1 MRYRDVVRY
10 LTSYFYKQ
18 LPSHGPQSAGRHHLE
33 IVREHTSGQ
42 PQHKRIRFLLG
53 ESAYVLEQ
61 QIRAYLEGLAAE
73 NVPRRHNEVAA
84 LEHYGAFL
92 EAVGQPHQALERY
105 EQTLDVNRKVAGKY
119 RPNIAIKRSAVL
131 RQAGYGN
138 RQQRVQRNRH
148 DRW

>member
-1 MRYRDVVRY
+1 MRY

-18 LPSHGPQSAGRHHLE
+18 LPSHGPQSVGRHHLE
-33 IVREHTSGQ
+33 IVREYTSSH
-42 PQHKRIRFLLG
+42 PQHKRIRFLLI
-53 ESAYVLEQ
+53 ESPDVLEQ
-61 QIRAYLEGLAAE
+61 EIRAYLEGLAAE

-105 EQTLDVNRKVAGKY
+105 EQALDVNRQVPDKY

-138 RQQRVQRNRH
+138 QQQRVQRNRH

>member
-1 MRYRDVVRY
+1 MRY

-18 LPSHGPQSAGRHHLE
+18 LPTHGPQSVGRHHLE
-33 IVREHTSGQ
+33 IVREYTSGQ

-53 ESAYVLEQ
+53 ESPDVLEQ
-61 QIRAYLEGLAAE
+61 EIRAYLEGLAAE

-92 EAVGQPHQALERY
+92 EAVGRPHQAVERY
-105 EQTLDVNRKVAGKY
+105 EQALDVNRQVPDNY
-119 RPNIAIKRSAVL
+119 RPNIAIKRSTVL
-131 RQAGYGN
+131 
-138 RQQRVQRNRH
+138 RNRH

>member
-1 MRYRDVVRY
+1 MWYRDVVRY

-33 IVREHTSGQ
+33 IVREYTSSH

-53 ESAYVLEQ
+53 ESPHVLEQ
-61 QIRAYLEGLAAE
+61 EIRAYLEGLAAE

-92 EAVGQPHQALERY
+92 EAVERPHQALERY
-105 EQTLDVNRKVAGKY
+105 ELALDVNRQVPDNY
-119 RPNIAIKRSAVL
+119 RPDIAIKRSTVL
-131 RQAGYGN
+131 
-138 RQQRVQRNRH
+138 RNRH